1 MFNSVAPLLRVV
13 TCGSVDDGKSTLIG
27 RLLVETDSVP
37 LDEVDRA
44 KTYRR
49 AGSIIPI
56 GEVDYSL
63 LTDGLEAE
71 REQGIT
77 IDVAY
82 RHLLLPSGR
91 RVILADGPGH
101 EQYTRNMAVAASD
114 ADVALLLV
122 DATKGVRD
130 QTMRHLTVCA
140 LMAVGTVIAVVNK
153 LDAKNFDKAVFD
165 DLSEKLLATANRL
178 GIKGLMIIPVSA
190 LLGDNVIE
198 QSQNTPWYTG
208 TTILGALQ
216 QWQPSQ
222 NESENDLRLP
232 IQTILRADDWRGYG
246 GTLVSGQLKVGD
258 SFMVSQSGKQ
268 AKIAQLYVNG
278 VPSTEAIAGQAV
290 AIKPDVEID
299 ISRGDV
305 LCNPDKQLQPADR
318 FSADLVWIGEEP
330 LAHGRSYLLI
340 SGPASVNA
348 TVTTIRHKLDVNTGH
363 EDAARVLKLNEIGRV
378 TIATEKPIPMDLY
391 QDVRDTGGFLL
402 VDRVTKHTVAAGM
415 VHHVLR
421 RSFNVVPHEFEID
434 KQARGRL
441 KAQTPKVIWLTG
453 LPGSGKS
460 TLANEV
466 ERRLYAAGVHTYLL
480 DGDNVRTGLNKDLG
494 FTATDRAENVRR
506 VGEVAKLM
514 VDAGLIVL
522 VSLVSPFRS
531 DRDAVKEL
539 FEDGEFVEVF
549 VDTPVE
555 ICAQRDPKGLYAKAQ
570 AGNLPNMTGMG
581 QNYEAPL
588 KPDLVIDGTAELALS
603 AEKVITKIMA

>member
-1 MFNSVAPLLRVV
+1 MSKAVAPLLRVV

-27 RLLVETDSVP
+27 RLLVETESVP
-37 LDEVDRA
+37 LDEVERA
-44 KTYRR
+44 RTYRR
-49 AGSIIPI
+49 AGSIIPV

-91 RVILADGPGH
+91 RVVLADGPGH

-140 LMAVGTVIAVVNK
+140 LMKVGTVVAVINK
-153 LDAKNFDKAVFD
+153 LDAKNFSQELVAEISDKLKQAAD
-165 DLSEKLLATANRL
+165 RL
-178 GIKGLMIIPVSA
+178 GVKSLVIIPVSA

-198 QSQNTPWYTG
+198 KSKNTPWYDGPTV
-208 TTILGALQ
+208 LGALQ
-216 QWQPSQ
+216 QWVPGKSLD
-222 NESENDLRLP
+222 SAPLRLP
-232 IQTILRADDWRGYG
+232 VQTILRADDWRGYG
-246 GTLVSGQLKVGD
+246 GTVVSGSLKLGD
-258 SFMVSQSGKQ
+258 SFVVAQSGKT

-278 VPSTEAIAGQAV
+278 DPAEIALATDAV
-290 AIKPDVEID
+290 AFKPDVEVD

-305 LCNPDKQLQPADR
+305 ICAADEQLQPADR

-330 LAHGRSYLLI
+330 LAHGRSYALI
-340 SGPASVNA
+340 SGPSSVNA

-363 EDAARVLKLNEIGRV
+363 EDAARVLNLNEIGRV
-378 TIATEKPIPMDLY
+378 TIATEKPIPLDLY
-391 QDVRDTGGFLL
+391 SDVRDTGGFLL

-421 RSFNVVPHEFEID
+421 RSFNVVPHEFEIN
-434 KQARGRL
+434 KEARGRL

-539 FEDGEFVEVF
+539 FPTGEFIEVF

-570 AGNLPNMTGMG
+570 AGDLPNMTGMG
-581 QNYEAPL
+581 QNYEPPL
-588 KPDLVIDGTAELALS
+588 KADLVIDGTAELAQS
-603 AEKVITKIMA
+603 AALVISKIMG

>member
-1 MFNSVAPLLRVV
+1 MTRAVAPLLRVV

-27 RLLVETDSVP
+27 RLLVETESVP
-37 LDEVDRA
+37 LDEVERA
-44 KTYRR
+44 RTYRR
-49 AGSIIPI
+49 AGSIIPV

-91 RVILADGPGH
+91 RVVLADGPGH

-140 LMAVGTVIAVVNK
+140 LMKVGTVVAVINK
-153 LDAKNFDKAVFD
+153 LDAKNFSQELVTEISDKLKQAAD
-165 DLSEKLLATANRL
+165 RL
-178 GIKGLMIIPVSA
+178 GVKSLVIIPVSA

-198 QSQNTPWYTG
+198 KSKNTPWYDGPTV
-208 TTILGALQ
+208 LGALQ
-216 QWQPSQ
+216 QWAPGKSLD
-222 NESENDLRLP
+222 SAPLRLP
-232 IQTILRADDWRGYG
+232 VQTILRADDWRGYG
-246 GTLVSGQLKVGD
+246 GTVVSGSLRLGD
-258 SFMVSQSGKQ
+258 SFVVAQSGKT

-278 VPSTEAIAGQAV
+278 DPAEIALATDAV
-290 AIKPDVEID
+290 AFKPDVEVD

-305 LCNPDKQLQPADR
+305 ICAADEQLQPADR

-330 LAHGRSYLLI
+330 LAHGRSYALI
-340 SGPASVNA
+340 SGPTSVNA

-363 EDAARVLKLNEIGRV
+363 EDAARVLNLNEIGRV
-378 TIATEKPIPMDLY
+378 TFATEKPIPLDLY
-391 QDVRDTGGFLL
+391 SDVRDTGGFLL

-421 RSFNVVPHEFEID
+421 RSFNVVPHEFEIN
-434 KQARGRL
+434 KEARGRL

-514 VDAGLIVL
+514 VDAGLVVL

-531 DRDAVKEL
+531 DRDAVKEI
-539 FEDGEFVEVF
+539 FPTGEFIEVF

-570 AGNLPNMTGMG
+570 AGDLPNMTGMG
-581 QNYEAPL
+581 QNYEPPL
-588 KPDLVIDGTAELALS
+588 KADLVIDGTADLAQS
-603 AEKVITKIMA
+603 AALVISKIMG

>member
-1 MFNSVAPLLRVV
+1 MSTSTTPLLRVV

-37 LDEVDRA
+37 LDEVERA
-44 KTYRR
+44 RTYRR

-140 LMAVGTVIAVVNK
+140 LMGVGTVIAVINK
-153 LDAKNFDKAVFD
+153 LDAKDF
-165 DLSEKLLATANRL
+165 SEQIATDIAARLTEAANRL
-178 GIKGLMIIPVSA
+178 GVKSLIMIPVSA
-190 LLGDNVIE
+190 LLGDNVITE
-198 QSQNTPWYTG
+198 SKNTPWYSGPTV
-208 TTILGALQ
+208 LGALQ
-216 QWQPSQ
+216 QWQPGKSLADQ
-222 NESENDLRLP
+222 SLRLP
-232 IQTILRADDWRGYG
+232 VQTILRADDWRGYG
-246 GTLVSGQLKVGD
+246 GTLVSGTLRLGD
-258 SFMVSQSGKQ
+258 SFVVAQTGKQ
-268 AKIAQLYVNG
+268 AKVAELYVNG
-278 VPSTEAIAGQAV
+278 KVASQALPGEAV
-290 AIKPDVEID
+290 AIKPNVEVD

-305 LCNPDKQLQPADR
+305 ISDKLQDLQPADR

-330 LAHGRSYLLI
+330 LAHGRSYALI

-363 EDAARVLKLNEIGRV
+363 EDAARVLNLNEIGRV
-378 TIATEKPIPMDLY
+378 TIATEKPIPLDLY
-391 QDVRDTGGFLL
+391 SDVRDTGGFLL

-421 RSFNVVPHEFEID
+421 RSFNVVPHEFEIN
-434 KQARGRL
+434 KEARGRL

-514 VDAGLIVL
+514 VDAGLVVL

-531 DRDAVKEL
+531 DRDAVKEI
-539 FEDGEFVEVF
+539 FPTGEFIEVF

-581 QNYEAPL
+581 QNYEPPL
-588 KPDLVIDGTAELALS
+588 KADLVIDGTADLAQS
-603 AEKVITKIMA
+603 AALVISKIMG

>member
-1 MFNSVAPLLRVV
+1 MSRAVAPLLRVV

-27 RLLVETDSVP
+27 RLLVETESVP
-37 LDEVDRA
+37 LDEVERA
-44 KTYRR
+44 RTYRR
-49 AGSIIPI
+49 AGSIIPV

-91 RVILADGPGH
+91 RVVLADGPGH

-140 LMAVGTVIAVVNK
+140 LMKVGTVVAVINK
-153 LDAKNFDKAVFD
+153 LDAKDF
-165 DLSEKLLATANRL
+165 SEQLVTEISAKLTEAADRL
-178 GIKGLMIIPVSA
+178 GIKSLVIIPVSA

-198 QSQNTPWYTG
+198 RSNNTPWYDGPTV
-208 TTILGALQ
+208 LGALQ
-216 QWQPSQ
+216 QWMPGTSLD
-222 NESENDLRLP
+222 NASLRIP
-232 IQTILRADDWRGYG
+232 VQTILRADDWRGYG
-246 GTLVSGQLKVGD
+246 GTVVSGSLKLGD
-258 SFMVSQSGKQ
+258 SFVVAQSGKT

-278 VPSTEAIAGQAV
+278 KPAEVALATDAV

-305 LCNPDKQLQPADR
+305 LCAENEQLQPADR

-330 LAHGRSYLLI
+330 LAHGRSYALI
-340 SGPASVNA
+340 SGPTSVNA

-363 EDAARVLKLNEIGRV
+363 EDAARVLNLNEIGRV
-378 TIATEKPIPMDLY
+378 TIATEKPIPLDLY
-391 QDVRDTGGFLL
+391 SDVRDTGGFLL

-421 RSFNVVPHEFEID
+421 RSFNVVPHEFEIN
-434 KQARGRL
+434 KEARSRL

-514 VDAGLIVL
+514 VDAGLVVL

-539 FEDGEFVEVF
+539 FPAGEFVEVF

-570 AGNLPNMTGMG
+570 AGDLPNMTGMG
-581 QNYEAPL
+581 QNYEPPL
-588 KPDLVIDGTAELALS
+588 HADLVVDGTADLAQS
-603 AEKVITKIMA
+603 AALVISKIMN

>member
-1 MFNSVAPLLRVV
+1 MSRAVAPLLRVV

-27 RLLVETDSVP
+27 RLLVETESVP
-37 LDEVDRA
+37 LDEVERA
-44 KTYRR
+44 RTYRR
-49 AGSIIPI
+49 AGSIIPV

-91 RVILADGPGH
+91 RVVLADGPGH

-140 LMAVGTVIAVVNK
+140 LMKVGTVVAVINK
-153 LDAKNFDKAVFD
+153 LDAKDF
-165 DLSEKLLATANRL
+165 SEQLVTEISAKLTEAADRL
-178 GIKGLMIIPVSA
+178 GIKSLVIIPVSA

-198 QSQNTPWYTG
+198 RSNNTPWYDGPTV
-208 TTILGALQ
+208 LGALQ
-216 QWQPSQ
+216 QWMPGTSL
-222 NESENDLRLP
+222 NNASLRIP
-232 IQTILRADDWRGYG
+232 VQTILRADDWRGYG
-246 GTLVSGQLKVGD
+246 GTVVSGSLKLGD
-258 SFMVSQSGKQ
+258 SFVVAQSGKT

-278 VPSTEAIAGQAV
+278 KPAEVALATDAV

-305 LCNPDKQLQPADR
+305 LCAENEQLQPADR

-330 LAHGRSYLLI
+330 LAHGRSYALI
-340 SGPASVNA
+340 SGPTSVNA

-363 EDAARVLKLNEIGRV
+363 EDAARVLNLNEIGRV
-378 TIATEKPIPMDLY
+378 TIATEKPIPLDLY
-391 QDVRDTGGFLL
+391 SDVRDTGGFLL

-421 RSFNVVPHEFEID
+421 RSFNVVPHEFEIN
-434 KQARGRL
+434 KEARSRL

-514 VDAGLIVL
+514 VDAGLVVL

-539 FEDGEFVEVF
+539 FPAGEFVEVF

-570 AGNLPNMTGMG
+570 AGDLPNMTGMG
-581 QNYEAPL
+581 QNYEPPL
-588 KPDLVIDGTAELALS
+588 HADLVVDGTADLAQS
-603 AEKVITKIMA
+603 AALVISKIMN

>member
-1 MFNSVAPLLRVV
+1 MSRAVAPLLRVV

-27 RLLVETDSVP
+27 RLLVETESVP
-37 LDEVDRA
+37 LDEVERA
-44 KTYRR
+44 RTYRR
-49 AGSIIPI
+49 AGSIIPV

-91 RVILADGPGH
+91 RVVLADGPGH

-140 LMAVGTVIAVVNK
+140 LMKVGTVVAVINK
-153 LDAKNFDKAVFD
+153 LDAKDF
-165 DLSEKLLATANRL
+165 SEQLVTEISAKLTEAADRL
-178 GIKGLMIIPVSA
+178 GIKSLVIIPVSA

-198 QSQNTPWYTG
+198 RSNNTPWYDGPTV
-208 TTILGALQ
+208 LGALQ
-216 QWQPSQ
+216 QWMPGTSLD
-222 NESENDLRLP
+222 NASLRIP
-232 IQTILRADDWRGYG
+232 VQTILRADDWRGYG
-246 GTLVSGQLKVGD
+246 GTVVSGSLKLGD
-258 SFMVSQSGKQ
+258 SFVVAQSGKT

-278 VPSTEAIAGQAV
+278 KPAEVALATDAV

-305 LCNPDKQLQPADR
+305 LCAENEQLQPADR

-330 LAHGRSYLLI
+330 LAHGRSYALI
-340 SGPASVNA
+340 SGPTSVNA

-363 EDAARVLKLNEIGRV
+363 EDAARVLNLNEIGRV
-378 TIATEKPIPMDLY
+378 TIATEKPIPLDLY
-391 QDVRDTGGFLL
+391 SDVRDTGGFLL

-421 RSFNVVPHEFEID
+421 RSFNVVPHEFEIN
-434 KQARGRL
+434 KEARSRL

-480 DGDNVRTGLNKDLG
+480 DGDNVRTGLNKDRG

-514 VDAGLIVL
+514 VDAGLVVL

-539 FEDGEFVEVF
+539 FPAGEFVEVF

-570 AGNLPNMTGMG
+570 AGDLPNMTGMG
-581 QNYEAPL
+581 QNYEPPL
-588 KPDLVIDGTAELALS
+588 HADLVVDGTADLAQS
-603 AEKVITKIMA
+603 AALVISKIMN